1 MMLAR
6 LRSARFIVPLL
17 VLAGAMVVHV
27 LSSAV
32 SARGDRKPAPAG
44 RQAQTTQAPAG
55 ALPPLVA
62 EMREAML
69 AAADSGDI
77 EELRTVLDWNELK
90 PEVAEAPVGDI
101 IAHWRSLSADGTGAD
116 VLAALRAILA
126 TAPAVLRGGR
136 DVENDRLFVWPGVA
150 EQPIGKLDA
159 TGLAELSRIAP
170 EPDVERMKAAG
181 RYLGWRLVIGADG
194 VWHSF
199 RRVQ

>member
-17 VLAGAMVVHV
+17 VLAGAMLVHV
-27 LSSAV
+27 SAFP
-32 SARGDRKPAPAG
+32 APAFGDRKA
-44 RQAQTTQAPAG
+44 APAG
-55 ALPPLVA
+55 ALPPPVA

-69 AAADSGDI
+69 AAAETGDI

-90 PEVAEAPVGDI
+90 PEVADSPVADI

-116 VLAALRAILA
+116 VLAALRAILSA
-126 TAPAVLRGGR
+126 APAVVRGGR

-150 EQPIGKLDA
+150 EQAIGNLDA
-159 TGLAELSRIAP
+159 AGLAELVRIAP
-170 EPDVERMKAAG
+170 EHEVARMKAAG

-199 RRVQ
+199 RLSQ